1 MKAVQFSVFGPPDQV
16 AELIEL
22 PDPGEPGEGEIVIDV
37 EACPINPASL
47 LLLEGRYGVRPKLPA
62 PVPSEGVGKVTKVG
76 AGVAGLKVGDRVLL
90 PRDGSWRQRLK
101 ASAKGLFALPTGVD
115 PLQLA
120 MTRVN
125 PPTAYLMLR
134 DYVKLGAG
142 DWVIQ
147 DAANSGVGHA
157 LIAIARE
164 LAYRTVN
171 VVRRADLVAP
181 LKAAGA
187 DVVVVD
193 GPDLAAEVAAATGNG
208 AIRLGI
214 DAIGGEA
221 CLRLCSCMAEGGT
234 VLNYGLLSGK
244 PCMIGAEQLVFRDVT
259 LKGFWLAKWFQTAT
273 PADIQEVYGKLIAM
287 IAAGKIKVAVAAT
300 YPLTEIKAAL
310 RHAAQESRGGKV
322 LLTPNA

>member
-22 PDPGEPGEGEIVIDV
+22 PDPGEPGAGEVVIDI

-47 LLLEGRYGVRPKLPA
+47 LLLEGRYGVRPNLPA
-62 PVPSEGVGKVTKVG
+62 PVHSEGVGKVAKIGT
-76 AGVAGLKVGDRVLL
+76 GVTHLKLGDRVLL
-90 PRDGSWRQRLK
+90 PRDGTWCQRIK
-101 ASAKGLFALPTGVD
+101 APAKGLFALPAGVD

-134 DYVKLGAG
+134 DYVKLAAG

-157 LIAIARE
+157 LIAIGRE
-164 LAYRTVN
+164 LGYRTVN
-171 VVRRADLVAP
+171 IVRRADLIAP
-181 LKAAGA
+181 LKTTGA

-193 GPDLAAEVAAATGNG
+193 GPNLAAEVAAATGNG

-221 CLRLCSCMAEGGT
+221 CLRLSSCMAEGGT

-300 YPLTEIKAAL
+300 YPLTEIKQAL
-310 RHAAQESRGGKV
+310 RHAAQESRSGKV